1 MIRALAL
8 LVGLTP
14 ATAQDLSTY
23 DGWAADDHRAALAVF
38 AQGCD
43 RMDATWQQACAA
55 AQTAPDARAFFE
67 TAFTAT
73 PIDAPTLFTA
83 YYEPELPASLHP
95 TDRFTQAI
103 YALPPEGPPP
113 IPRADMEAALAGR
126 GLEIAW
132 VEDAAEAF
140 FLQVQGS
147 GRLKMTDGR
156 VLRVGYAGKN
166 GLDYRSIGREMV
178 QRGAMTVQEATA
190 PALKAWIR
198 AHPAEGVALMNRNPS
213 FIFFQPLD
221 LPDDA
226 GPIGTMGLPLTAHR
240 SLAVDPAIIPLGAPV
255 LVQVGGTTRLYI
267 AQDTGSAI
275 VGPARADIFMGSGG
289 EGLGDAAGR
298 MAQRGRMT
306 PLRPAP

>member
-8 LVGLTP
+8 LAGLSP
-14 ATAQDLSTY
+14 AAAQDLATY
-23 DGWAADDHRAALAVF
+23 DGWAAEDPRAALAVF
-38 AQGCD
+38 AAGCD
-43 RMDATWQQACAA
+43 RMDATWDAVCATA
-55 AQTAPDARAFFE
+55 HTAPDARAFFQ

-73 PIDAPTLFTA
+73 PVDADTLFTA
-83 YYEPELPASLHP
+83 YYEPELAAAPRR
-95 TDRFTQAI
+95 TERFTQAI
-103 YALPPEGPPP
+103 YALPPEGPPR
-113 IPRADMEAALAGR
+113 IPRAQMEAALAGR

-147 GRLKMTDGR
+147 GRLKMADGR

-178 QRGAMTVQEATA
+178 RRGAMTVQQATA
-190 PALKAWIR
+190 PALKDWIR
-198 AHPAEGVALMNRNPS
+198 ANPAEGIALMNHNPS
-213 FIFFQPLD
+213 FVFFQPLD
-221 LPDDA
+221 LPEDA

-240 SLAVDPAIIPLGAPV
+240 SLAVDPSIIPLGAPV
-255 LVQVGGTTRLYI
+255 LVQVGGTTRLFI

-275 VGPARADIFMGSGG
+275 TGPARADIFMGSGG
-289 EGLGDAAGR
+289 PDLGDAAGR

-306 PLRPAP
+306 LLRPAS